1 MPQTLGVRENL
12 AKQDVRL
19 LLPSGT
25 ELKIIIKCTI
35 SDFNDYFRKFMK
47 LCRCVFEFQ
56 IGAEKNQTTI
66 FKRPSKA
73 IRNMNEQFGFK
84 KKSYEKEW
92 VRKGERERERERVF
106 SEARKWVEVSV
117 YRFFNSSKVNLFD
130 LHVWKLIDLLGFHPL
145 QT

>member
-84 KKSYEKEW
+84 KK
-92 VRKGERERERERVF
+92 VMRKSERERERVF

-117 YRFFNSSKVNLFD
+117 YRFFNSSKVKLFD

>member
-35 SDFNDYFRKFMK
+35 SDFNDYFWKFMK

-84 KKSYEKEW
+84 KKSYEKE
-92 VRKGERERERERVF
+92 
-106 SEARKWVEVSV
+106 
-117 YRFFNSSKVNLFD
+117 
-130 LHVWKLIDLLGFHPL
+130 
-145 QT
+145 